1 MSELQRTVAVVFN
14 RKGKKMLSER
24 EFINALFFELK
35 WSDPT
40 GAGRIEAR
48 EAQRILEAALR
59 KGLLELAEGYVR
71 PTFDHKTVEVPLNY
85 RPTKD
90 LLKELGDSP
99 PAPEPPP
106 SKEGKKAE
114 AKTTGQPLPVFS
126 VLIDDIAAKS
136 GWNKR
141 EVVAR
146 INKVME
152 KLSIDAEVAALLIGR
167 DVGVD
172 TGKYLLE
179 VKEEV
184 LRK

>member
-1 MSELQRTVAVVFN
+1 MSELQRTVTVVYN
-14 RKGKKMLSER
+14 RKGKKLLSER

-35 WSDPT
+35 WADTS
-40 GAGRIEAR
+40 GAGRIEAK

-59 KGLLELAEGYVR
+59 QGLLELSDGYVK
-71 PTFDHKTVEVPLNY
+71 PAFDIKSVEVPLNY
-85 RPTKD
+85 KPTKD
-90 LLKELGDSP
+90 LLKELDEGG
-99 PAPEPPP
+99 PAPAASSP
-106 SKEGKKAE
+106 SSGQEKSKVE
-114 AKTTGQPLPVFS
+114 APPVFS

-141 EVVAR
+141 DVVSR
-146 INKVME
+146 INKVVE
-152 KLSIDAEVAALLIGR
+152 KLSVDAEVAALLIGK

-172 TGKYLLE
+172 VGKYLLE